1 MKALNLPSYEF
12 KVKYREN
19 KQLIFDPIRKKYLVL
34 TPEEWVRQHFVNYL
48 IKHKK
53 YPATLIGLEK
63 KVMLNGMLRRT
74 DILVFNKRAEPYIIV
89 ECKAPSVNIDQKTFD
104 QVARYNAKLNAKY
117 IIVTNGLVHYYCI
130 VDSKSEKYVFLREI
144 PDYI

>member
-1 MKALNLPSYEF
+1 MKALNLPTYEF

-53 YPATLIGLEK
+53 YPASLIGLEK
-63 KVMLNGMLRRT
+63 KVMLNNLLRRT
-74 DILVFNKRAEPYIIV
+74 DILVFDRNAKPHIIV
-89 ECKAPSVNIDQKTFD
+89 ECKAPNIVINQKTFD
-104 QVARYNAKLNAKY
+104 QVARYNMALDAKY
-117 IIVTNGLVHYYCI
+117 IVVTNGINHYYCT
-130 VDSKSEKYVFLREI
+130 VDKQNKKYVFIKEL
-144 PDYI
+144 PNYI